1 VTVEKKRITRR
12 NVLKAMGTM
21 GLVLGL
27 DNLSAAQD
35 PAPAALMRHQAS
47 VTKLPEQSGSF
58 DPFKLEGSRNIMD
71 EDGFGIMNGL
81 ATVGINYRNLACVDG
96 LYAPPLASSDFLLEM
111 RLFGE
116 QVPTTKYEWHRVE
129 VLQEGELYG
138 VFVRVRSCLASGL
151 RGGLLAIT
159 FENRTSEKKNV
170 PIQLNIVGSLDYVK
184 YWGFARPNTSKV
196 ITMSA
201 SEANLV
207 VRENNTGAICLG
219 TDLEGMRW
227 KPWASHW
234 EGQVVLMPQKP
245 EAHYVAMT
253 IGEKTECRQSCLQ
266 ILASPV
272 KTIENSLHAHAEEM
286 KDLFAKLPRLEASDI
301 RLVDFYNRSLLPFL
315 LNKWKVPE
323 FVLNPY
329 YGSGSIKGGC
339 VGCYLWDYALMP
351 KLLPLYDPFAM
362 RKHIKQFIKADITKH
377 FLFNPMD
384 GKGDGP
390 LYPVNQEKIILLIYH
405 YVKSTNDVEFLQE
418 TVNGKAILDWALLNA
433 NYGDDPSVPAVLVDY
448 GNGNHHLELR
458 GKYRYDNFLPDL
470 NGRRINNFK
479 LAWELGKLTGK
490 SWDYLL
496 QRAEALKVLLKK
508 RLWSSKDR
516 WFFFMFASGA
526 KELRY
531 TNQMFMM
538 LVDNVLDKEQKDGLV
553 SHLNDDE
560 FLGAYGLHSISK
572 QDLAYD
578 QVDID
583 EGGGGDYNGFNPRI
597 AELLYQAGYKQK
609 ADLILERSLWWGE
622 RVPYWGDSFVANQ
635 VEYRKDTPLQNDI
648 AAGSGAQ
655 CIIFGMF
662 GVDLQMDGN
671 LTINPRLPSWS
682 PTASLKGLKL
692 RGSNIDILVN
702 LHEYEV
708 RFDNRIHKSKLG
720 TPVRLQLSSS
730 AQS

>member
-1 VTVEKKRITRR
+1 VTVGKEGITRR
-12 NVLKAMGTM
+12 KVLKAIGTIT
-21 GLVLGL
+21 LAPRL
-27 DNLSAAQD
+27 DDLSAAQK
-35 PAPAALMRHQAS
+35 PALAASARHQAS
-47 VTKLPEQSGSF
+47 VTKLAEQAEPF
-58 DPFKLEGSRNIMD
+58 DLFKLEGSRNIMD

-81 ATVGINYRNLACVDG
+81 VTIGINYQNLACIDG
-96 LYAPPLASSDFLLEM
+96 LYAPPLASSDFLLEL

-116 QVPTTKYEWHRVE
+116 KVPTTKYEWHRVE

-138 VFVRVRSCLASGL
+138 IFVRVRSCLASGL
-151 RGGLLAIT
+151 RGGLLAMT
-159 FENRTSEKKNV
+159 FENRNSEEKNV

-184 YWGFARPNTSKV
+184 YWGFARPNTSKK

-201 SEANLV
+201 SEAKLV
-207 VRENNTGAICLG
+207 VRKNDTGAICVG

-234 EGQVVLMPQKP
+234 EGQAVLMPQKP
-245 EAHYVAMT
+245 KTHYVAMT
-253 IGEKTECRQSCLQ
+253 IGEKTECRQSCIQ
-266 ILASPV
+266 ILTSPV
-272 KTIENSLHAHAEEM
+272 KMIENSVQAQVDET
-286 KDLFAKLPRLEASDI
+286 KDLFAKLPRLEASNR

-315 LNKWKVPE
+315 LNKWTVRE

-339 VGCYLWDYALMP
+339 VGCYLWDYAMMP
-351 KLLPLYDPFAM
+351 KLLPLYDPSAM
-362 RKHIKQFIKADITKH
+362 REHIKQFIKADITKH
-377 FLFNPMD
+377 FLFNPVD

-405 YVKSTNDVEFLQE
+405 YVKSTRDVEFLE
-418 TVNGKAILDWALLNA
+418 AIVNGKTIWDWVLLNA
-433 NYGDDPSVPAVLVDY
+433 NYGDDLTVPAVLVDY
-448 GNGNHHLELR
+448 GKGNHHLELR

-479 LAWELGKLTGK
+479 LAWELGRFSGK
-490 SWDYLL
+490 NWDYLL
-496 QRAEALKVLLKK
+496 QRAEALKVLLKR
-508 RLWSSKDR
+508 RLWSPKDR
-516 WFFFMFASGA
+516 WFFFMFAKGV

-538 LVDNVLDKEQKDGLV
+538 LIDSVLDKEQKDGLV
-553 SHLNDDE
+553 SHLNDNE

-572 QDLAYD
+572 QDPAYD

-583 EGGGGDYNGFNPRI
+583 EGGGGDYNGFSPRI
-597 AELLYQAGYKQK
+597 AELLYQAGYRQT
-609 ADLILERSLWWGE
+609 ADLILERCLWWGE

-648 AAGSGAQ
+648 AAGAGAQ

-662 GVDLQMDGN
+662 GVDLQMDGT
-671 LTINPRLPSWS
+671 LTINPMLPGWS

-702 LHEYEV
+702 EHEYEV
-708 RFDNRIHKSKLG
+708 RVDNCNFRSKSG
-720 TPVRLQLSSS
+720 IPIRTRLTS
-730 AQS
+730 AKRS